1 MRMDLGY
8 YTIYIHV
15 HLGEKYTY
23 DAETWCYI
31 TDVMLA
37 CFVSEMSNSH
47 WYLIRC
53 PFLFIDWLSTCI
65 SAGDQRLQQHLC
77 GLDVTT
83 YAPIL
88 SQNSFILLLNNH
100 FSCVTAADAN
110 RTFISVTPSH
120 WKLSS
125 GRHLLW
131 SITMWTVLLVVVYSM
146 FYKPAHPQPFL
157 KVHNVCASMVK
168 LLLTAQLSSDFP
180 SSILKQQNIHR
191 YLKAVKPVFS

>member
-1 MRMDLGY
+1 MLCWPVLYQRCQTRTDIWSDVLSSLLIGLAR
-8 YTIYIHV
+8 V
-15 HLGEKYTY
+15 SVL
-23 DAETWCYI
+23 ETK
-31 TDVMLA
+31 D
-37 CFVSEMSNSH
+37 SNN
-47 WYLIRC
+47 I
-53 PFLFIDWLSTCI
+53 
-65 SAGDQRLQQHLC
+65 
-77 GLDVTT
+77 

-88 SQNSFILLLNNH
+88 SHNSFILLLNNH

-110 RTFISVTPSH
+110 RTFLSVTPSH

-180 SSILKQQNIHR
+180 SSILKQRNIHR